1 MTMNQIIQE
10 QEDLNS
16 ITAVEFFN
24 ALDDK
29 ALIEVIKANQLQ
41 NLCWALSIDLQ
52 PQVKDESPKVYLA

>member
-1 MTMNQIIQE
+1 MNQIIQE